1 MIGAA
6 ILEWVDIHTPV
17 TLERPYAEITMGT
30 LTIVIT
36 EPVETMTV
44 IGLVVDL
51 MAIGRQPVDMTL
63 KEVVLVAAM
72 TVVDPTMTDTERL
85 RDQFN
90 LATITGPKGKCNH
103 LAATEKVQGIKVM
116 LLYKI

>member
-6 ILEWVDIHTPV
+6 ILEWVDILTPV
-17 TLERPYAEITMGT
+17 TLEWQCAEITMET
-30 LTIVIT
+30 PTIVIT

-44 IGLVVDL
+44 IGLAVAL
-51 MAIGRQPVDMTL
+51 MAIGRQQVDTTP

-72 TVVDPTMTDTERL
+72 TVVDPAMTDTERL

-90 LATITGPKGKCNH
+90 LATTTGPKGKCKH
-103 LAATEKVQGIKVM
+103 LAATEKVQGMRLKW
-116 LLYKI
+116 

>member
-6 ILEWVDIHTPV
+6 ILEWVDILTPV
-17 TLERPYAEITMGT
+17 TLEWPYAEITMGT
-30 LTIVIT
+30 PTVVIT

-44 IGLVVDL
+44 IGRAVDL
-51 MAIGRQPVDMTL
+51 MAIDRQPVDTTL

-72 TVVDPTMTDTERL
+72 TVVDLAMTDIERL

-90 LATITGPKGKCNH
+90 LATTTGPKGKCSH
-103 LAATEKVQGIKVM
+103 LAATEKVQGMNLKG
-116 LLYKI
+116 